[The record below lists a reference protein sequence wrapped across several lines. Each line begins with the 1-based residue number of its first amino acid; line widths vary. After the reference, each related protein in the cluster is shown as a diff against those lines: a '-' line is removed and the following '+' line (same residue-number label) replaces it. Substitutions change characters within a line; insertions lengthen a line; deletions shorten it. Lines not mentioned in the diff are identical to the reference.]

1 MHPSL
6 SLSLP
11 SKIAHTSHG
20 RVSPRHFTLTLQH
33 LSGWSNPST
42 SATPG
47 LINNHDQSHPRFS
60 SQTPNPKPQTPNP
73 DLVKYLTGFSSGSST
88 ITTSVIGLLAP
99 RAPLILLLPLN
110 GLGSPGRNLMTL
122 GSSLFVGFRVWG
134 LGSKVWGLGRNLMTL
149 GSSLFVGFRVW
160 GLGYDTMHGLDI
172 SPYLFP
178 PALVSPPSPPSPEY
192 RVWV

>member
-1 MHPSL
+1 MHISLHASL

-47 LINNHDQSHPRFS
+47 LINNNDQSHPRFS

-134 LGSKVWGLGRNLMTL
+134 LG
-149 GSSLFVGFRVW
+149 
-160 GLGYDTMHGLDI
+160 YDTMHGLDI